1 MKILESVAFWLG
13 IALVAQTF
21 GLSMQ
26 EAIDKALDYSAKVE
40 SKRNLLQTATYQ
52 KRSSLSTF
60 LPTFSANY
68 VYSYYDY
75 PGVTDYLVNA
85 FNISGN
91 INVFRGFKDYL
102 SFKESDQ
109 NLARKRLDLQNSLA
123 DIKLQTKLAYI
134 QILQAKALLQTA
146 TESKN
151 LLFSQLQKANSFY
164 QQGLRAKNEV
174 LTMELQHSSAL
185 ITFQSAKQN
194 LNYALNAL
202 SNLIGTQVKINEIQE
217 INKVAINE
225 YDLKDLLSQALSN
238 NPDYLY
244 IKSQLESAKLALRS
258 ATANFL
264 PQLDISGV
272 KYWHVNDVNPVRYT
286 YSSLQSQIGLNI
298 SWNLFN
304 GLNDKWQHQIKRYD
318 LLSMQND
325 LAQFQ
330 RDLELSLHSLLRDYE
345 SAKHQLK
352 IAQDSLK
359 RAKENY
365 TIINNRYLQNLST
378 YTELI
383 DAQLLLTSMQT
394 NINQARYNIV
404 SIQSNI
410 ERIVNP

>member
-13 IALVAQTF
+13 IALVAQSF

-52 KRSSLSTF
+52 KRSSLSAF

-102 SFKESDQ
+102 SLKESDQ

-330 RDLELSLHSLLRDYE
+330 MDLELSLHSLLRDYE